1 MTWEKVKLGDLAN
14 SIQPGPFGS
23 QLHSSDYSDKGTPI
37 IMPKN
42 MDDNRID
49 ISDLSYINESHVI
62 RLKRHQVHTE
72 NIVFARKGD
81 VTKSIFI
88 TQKQD
93 GWIAGSDCIKI
104 DFKKDVFMP
113 YFIYLQ
119 LQSPR
124 VKNWLEMHAIGATM
138 PSINSGILSEV
149 EVYLPSMRAQQKIVS
164 ILSAYDDLIENNRRQ
179 IKLLEEAAER
189 LYKEWFVKRNINS
202 CIHGVLTGNLKL
214 TPKKLSSIIQFSNG
228 YAFRSKTFTT
238 KGHYKIVTIKNV
250 QDSYFEGSD
259 VDYISRIPSAMPN
272 HCILKEGDILLSL
285 TGNVGRVCVVVGKD
299 YLLNQRVGKVCTAYP
314 AFSYYFL
321 KSNEIQTK
329 MVQLANGS
337 AQQNLSTKSIEQ
349 MIVNLPNEEY
359 ICTFEGI
366 VQPFLNQQIR
376 LSYDNQLLQEARD
389 RLLPKLMSGE
399 VEV

>member
-104 DFKKDVFMP
+104 DFKKDLFMP

-149 EVYLPSMRAQQKIVS
+149 EVYLPSMRAQQKIAS

-189 LYKEWFVKRNINS
+189 LYKEWFVKFHYPGSGNAAGPDDLPVGWNRILVKD
-202 CIHGVLTGNLKL
+202 ITEIKTGKRDANFSTNDGKFPFFTCSDEMLKAD
-214 TPKKLSSIIQFSNG
+214 SYSFSGNAVILAGNG
-228 YAFRSKTFTT
+228 NFRVRIFRGNFEAYQRTYVMQPFERKYIYLLYWS
-238 KGHYKIVTIKNV
+238 IKN
-250 QDSYFEGSD
+250 SIKTLINGASGSTILFLKKAMIENIS
-259 VDYISRIPSAMPN
+259 VIIPSPMILLTFNNYMSRI
-272 HCILKEGDILLSL
+272 
-285 TGNVGRVCVVVGKD
+285 
-299 YLLNQRVGKVCTAYP
+299 
-314 AFSYYFL
+314 
-321 KSNEIQTK
+321 
-329 MVQLANGS
+329 QLA
-337 AQQNLSTKSIEQ
+337 LEDKY
-349 MIVNLPNEEY
+349 EE
-359 ICTFEGI
+359 IA
-366 VQPFLNQQIR
+366 
-376 LSYDNQLLQEARD
+376 LLQEARD

>member
-88 TQKQD
+88 TRKQD
-93 GWIAGSDCIKI
+93 GWIVGSDCIKI
-104 DFKKDVFMP
+104 DFKKDLFMP

-149 EVYLPSMRAQQKIVS
+149 EVYLPSMRAQQKIAS

-179 IKLLEEAAER
+179 MKLLEEAAER
-189 LYKEWFVKRNINS
+189 LYKEWFVKFHYPNRLLKNN
-202 CIHGVLTGNLKL
+202 HFNLKDHTRVSL
-214 TPKKLSSIIQFSNG
+214 DSMGAYING
-228 YAFRSKTFTT
+228 YAFKPSDWQTS
-238 KGHYKIVTIKNV
+238 GYPIIKI
-250 QDSYFEGSD
+250 
-259 VDYISRIPSAMPN
+259 
-272 HCILKEGDILLSL
+272 KEMMQG
-285 TGNVGRVCVVVGKD
+285 
-299 YLLNQRVGKVCTAYP
+299 
-314 AFSYYFL
+314 
-321 KSNEIQTK
+321 
-329 MVQLANGS
+329 
-337 AQQNLSTKSIEQ
+337 IEQ
-349 MIVNLPNEEY
+349 DTPRNNGKLIPGKYV
-359 ICTFEGI
+359 I
-366 VQPFLNQQIR
+366 QPGTIIF
-376 LSYDNQLLQEARD
+376 SWSA
-389 RLLPKLMSGE
+389 
-399 VEV
+399 